1 MNFAFINDRNTLYFY
16 PMSEQSTESQPIQAM
31 DGARYIVTQQDNAS
45 LADHVLTQRID
56 NDLHLNLSNAPSSAV
71 VVKDF
76 FLTQGSLH
84 SLHQNG
90 EYRLQLSSS
99 AGTLQGAVTLMNAEP
114 VVLQDQPEAAF
125 LHSIQRQATLQ
136 TLHEAVEAQS
146 PSAVDGPEPQNA
158 EAMITTFG
166 AEARSSAQPGINS
179 ILDRT
184 GEAIG
189 DVTNFVTDE
198 RFPLF
203 QGGGTPGSTL
213 LFLQNGEPIDIIEVG
228 PDGQW
233 SYVPGTTTLDGAYI
247 FSVMDMATG
256 NVLGSPVSL
265 LVDGTSPTRS
275 FIDKIMV
282 GDTVLESGESIG
294 NVAPVLSGVTE
305 RQGVVTIFEGN
316 RALLSIQAKMDGS
329 WSVEIPLAL
338 LNRDGQFDF
347 RIEVTDFVGNVSQVS
362 PPYSINLD
370 RVPPPP
376 PIIDD
381 VQDMVGAVQ
390 GSIASGSVT
399 DDPQPTLSGTAE
411 KNAFIYIYDGNT
423 VIGETK
429 ADINGNWSI
438 TLTAPLSDASHSLTV
453 RAKDAVGN
461 LSDPSAPWILIVD
474 TTLPETPVLG
484 GDGPGI
490 SEVIDDFGPVTGSIL
505 NGGETDDRTP
515 TLKGT
520 GKPGDTMI
528 IRNGTT
534 IIGSVTIEN
543 ADGSWSFTPES
554 ELPDGEYAF
563 NVIIKTPSGNESA
576 PSAEWVVKVDSTTRP
591 DAPSIDGSGPGL
603 NEVIDNFGPVTG
615 PVLNGGETDDLTPT
629 LNGSGNPGDTVIIRD
644 KGEVIGEVV
653 IDEDGKWTF
662 TPDLEEGEHKL
673 DIIIQDEIGRQ
684 SDPSPEFVIKI
695 DTTPP
700 TDPVLGDEGYGLH
713 EIIDDAGEITGPI
726 AENGIT
732 DDNTPTFKGTG
743 VVGDTVIIRNG
754 NEEIGRVVITEADG
768 SWSFTPETE
777 LADGNYAFNVVMQNP
792 AGNQSNPSPSWNVEI
807 DTVAPSDPVLGD
819 EGYGLHEII
828 DDAGE
833 ITGPIAENGITDD
846 TTPTFKGTGVVGD
859 TVIIRNGNE
868 EIGRVV
874 ITEADG
880 SWSFTP
886 ETELADG
893 NYAFNVVMQDPAGN
907 QSNPSPSWN
916 VEIDTVAPS
925 DPVLG
930 DEGHGL
936 HEIIDDAGEVTGPIA
951 ENGVTDDTT
960 PTFKGTGV
968 VGDTVIIRNGNEE
981 IGRVVITEADGSW
994 SFTPE
999 TELADGN
1006 YAFNVIM
1013 QNPLGNQSQ
1022 PSPNWNV
1029 EIDTVA
1035 PSDPVLGDEGHGL
1048 HEIIDDAGEV
1058 TGPIAENGVTDD
1070 NTPTFKGTGVVG
1082 DTVIIRNGSE
1092 EIGRVVITEADGSWS
1107 FTPETALADGNYAF
1121 NVVMQDPAGNPSNPS
1136 PSWNV
1141 EIDTVAPSDP
1151 VLGDEGY
1158 GLHEIIDDAGEV
1170 TGPIAENGITDDS
1183 TPTFKGTGVVGDTVI
1198 IRNGNEEIG
1207 RVVITEADGSWSFTP
1222 ETELADG
1229 NYAFNVVMQ
1238 NPLGIQSKPSPNW
1251 NVEIDTVAPS
1261 DPVLGDEGHGL
1272 HEIIDDAGEVTG
1284 PIAEN
1289 GVTDDNTPTFKG
1301 TGVVGDTVII
1311 RNGSEEIGRVVIT
1324 EADGSWSFTPETELA
1339 DGNYA
1344 FNVVM
1349 QNPAG
1354 NQSNPSP
1361 SWNVEIDTVAP
1372 SDPVLGDEGYG
1383 LHEIIDDAGEIT
1395 GPIAENGITDDT
1407 TPTFKGTGVVGDT
1420 VIIRNG
1426 NEEIGRVV
1434 ITEADGSW
1442 SFTPETELADGNYAF
1457 NVVMQDPAG
1466 NQSNPSPS
1474 WNVEID
1480 TVAPSDPVL
1489 GDEGHGLHEI
1499 IDDAGEVTGPI
1510 AENGVTDD
1518 TTPTFKGTGVVGDTV
1533 IIRNGNEEIGR
1544 VVITEADGSWSFT
1557 PETELADGNYAFNV
1571 IMQNPLGNQ
1580 SQPSPNW
1587 NVEIDTVAP
1596 SDPVLGDEGHGLH
1609 EIIDDAG
1616 EVTGPIAENG
1626 VTDDNTPTF
1635 KGTGVVGDT
1644 VIIRNGSE
1652 EIGRVVI
1659 TEADGSWSF
1668 TPETELADGNYAFN
1682 VVMQNPAGNQSNPSP
1697 SWNVEID
1704 TVAPSDP
1711 VLGDEGYGL
1720 HEIIDDA
1727 GEITGP
1733 IAENGITDDTTP
1745 TFKGTGVVGDTVI
1758 IRNGNEEIGRV
1769 VITEA
1774 DGSWS
1779 FTPETELADGNYA
1792 FNVVMQDPA
1801 GNQSNPSPS
1810 WNVEIDT
1817 VAPSDPVLGDE
1828 GHGLHEIIDDA
1839 GEVTG
1844 PIAENGV
1851 TDDTTPTF
1859 KGTGVVGDT
1868 VIIRNGNEEIGR
1880 VVITEADGSWSFT
1893 PETELAD
1900 GNYAFNVIMQN
1911 PLGNQSQPSPNW
1923 NVEIDTVAP
1932 SDPVLGD
1939 EGHGLHEIIDD
1950 AGEVTGPIAENGVTD
1965 DNTPTF
1971 KGTGVV
1977 GDTVIIRNGSEE
1989 IGRVVITEADGSWS
2003 FTPET
2008 ALADGNYAF
2017 NVVMQ
2022 DPAGNPSNPSPSW
2035 NVEIDTVAPSDP
2047 VLGDEGHG
2055 LHEIIDDAGEVTGPI
2070 AENGVTD
2077 DTTPTFK
2084 GTGVVGD
2091 TVIIRNGNEEIGR
2104 MVITEADGS
2113 WSFTPETELADGNYA
2128 FNVIMQ
2134 NPLGNQ
2140 SKPSPSWNVEID
2152 TVAPS
2157 DPVLG
2162 DEGHG
2167 LHEIID
2173 DAGSITGP
2181 IAEDGITDD
2190 NTPTFKGT
2198 GVVGDTVI
2206 IRNGSEEI
2214 GRVVITEADGSWSF
2228 TPETELADGNYAF
2241 NVVMQDPAGNQSK
2254 PSPSWNVEIN
2264 SQGQPETPTIE
2275 SVFDDI
2281 GTVTG
2286 NLTSGDVTDDNLP
2299 RISGKTEP
2307 GNRVMIYDHGQ
2318 PIGEAEVDQDGKWSF
2333 IPETELNDGEHS
2345 FTAVAINGAG
2355 TRSDA
2360 STAFDMIIYTGN
2372 GPSQVA
2378 KLLHMGKDSGMDGA
2392 DFVTNNGS
2400 AGRLMYGELS
2410 GALEA
2415 GQRLQ
2420 VSTDGGRTWSDALV
2434 NGTQWAMQD
2443 KAAHSGSWSIQ
2454 TRVLDV
2460 DGNSGYVMKQ
2470 SVTFD
2475 NSATRPAASASF
2487 AGTELVIDLPT
2498 SSLNV
2503 GDRVVVFGER
2513 GAQYF
2518 EHILTQEDLL
2528 AGSVR
2533 MEVGALSSASVAL
2546 VDAAGNMSNW
2556 TNVNIPVPPNATYI
2570 VTGEESEIYGTNGRA
2585 DVYQVSDLSLLDKV
2599 KLIEGNGGIDTL
2611 RLTGSD
2617 QVLDLSQLKTR
2628 LSSIENFDITG
2639 TGDNTLKL
2647 SLGDVL
2653 EQGAT
2658 GMYISSNSIQVAV
2671 RGDAG
2676 DVVQLSDLLPNG
2688 MDGGSWVHNSR
2699 IIASGITYE
2708 VYHNSTMNADLL
2720 VEAGVTVQMV

>member
-1 MNFAFINDRNTLYFY
+1 MHISALSTDAPTQMLVARPNELYVLVEQQQSLDDLLLAERAGDDLLLSFKAQESASPAVALEQFFSQHNSLHLLRADGELTRVMTTQGTQQQGEVSFALDSLGSVAQMTEHPALGLLHGAMH
-16 PMSEQSTESQPIQAM
+16 PSDESQNLAATAFASAM
-31 DGARYIVTQQDNAS
+31 KSAS
-45 LADHVLTQRID
+45 LA
-56 NDLHLNLSNAPSSAV
+56 
-71 VVKDF
+71 
-76 FLTQGSLH
+76 
-84 SLHQNG
+84 
-90 EYRLQLSSS
+90 
-99 AGTLQGAVTLMNAEP
+99 
-114 VVLQDQPEAAF
+114 
-125 LHSIQRQATLQ
+125 
-136 TLHEAVEAQS
+136 AQS
-146 PSAVDGPEPQNA
+146 VAEEATMVIEPA
-158 EAMITTFG
+158 
-166 AEARSSAQPGINS
+166 AQALFLENQEMPLILKA
-179 ILDRT
+179 LDRAGEIT
-184 GEAIG
+184 GELRSG
-189 DVTNFVTDE
+189 GFTDDA
-198 RFPLF
+198 RPLLM
-203 QGGGTPGSTL
+203 GTGTPNTSL
-213 LFLQNGEPIDIIEVG
+213 ILFDNGEPIDEILVDASGNWTFELEGLIQGGHVLWVQAGSGTETLTSPNFTLVLDSSAPAQATIDSINEGSSSG
-228 PDGQW
+228 PQINSGSLTTSNKPTFSGQAEAFATVLI
-233 SYVPGTTTLDGAYI
+233 YNNGELIGTTVARANGTWEFSTRFFSMLDGEYNI
-247 FSVMDMATG
+247 SVAAMDA
-256 NVLGSPVSL
+256 
-265 LVDGTSPTRS
+265 
-275 FIDKIMV
+275 
-282 GDTVLESGESIG
+282 
-294 NVAPVLSGVTE
+294 
-305 RQGVVTIFEGN
+305 
-316 RALLSIQAKMDGS
+316 
-329 WSVEIPLAL
+329 
-338 LNRDGQFDF
+338 
-347 RIEVTDFVGNVSQVS
+347 VGNVGLVS
-362 PPYSINLD
+362 PPYQITIDTLPPSTPTIDLVEDNIGKLQGNLTSGD
-370 RVPPPP
+370 FT
-376 PIIDD
+376 DD
-381 VQDMVGAVQ
+381 SKPV
-390 GSIASGSVT
+390 ISGS
-399 DDPQPTLSGTAE
+399 AE
-411 KNAFIYIYDGNT
+411 AHSIVSIYDNGVLWGT
-423 VIGETK
+423 VQAG
-429 ADINGNWSI
+429 ANGVWVFNPD
-438 TLTAPLSDASHSLTV
+438 TPLSDAKHELTI
-453 RAKDAVGN
+453 RAKDAAGN
-461 LSDPSAPWILIVD
+461 LSAPSAPWVVIVD
-474 TTLPETPVLG
+474 TAPIQTPGLG
-484 GDGPGI
+484 GDGPGLH
-490 SEVIDDFGPVTGSIL
+490 EVVDNFGPVTGPIL
-505 NGGETDDRTP
+505 NGGETDSQSP
-515 TLKGT
+515 TLNGS
-520 GKPGDTMI
+520 GKPGDTVI
-528 IRNGTT
+528 IRDNGEV
-534 IIGSVTIEN
+534 IGEVVVDE
-543 ADGSWSFTPES
+543 DGKWTFTPELEEGEHKLDIIIQDEIGRQS
-554 ELPDGEYAF
+554 EPSPEF
-563 NVIIKTPSGNESA
+563 VI
-576 PSAEWVVKVDSTTRP
+576 KVDSTTRP

-615 PVLNGGETDDLTPT
+615 PILNGGETDSQSPT
-629 LNGSGNPGDTVIIRD
+629 LNGSGKPGDTVIIRD
-644 KGEVIGEVV
+644 NGEVIGEVV
-653 IDEDGKWTF
+653 VDEDGKWTF
-662 TPDLEEGEHKL
+662 TPELEEGEHKL

-684 SDPSPEFVIKI
+684 SDPSPEFVIKVDSTTRPDAPSI
-695 DTTPP
+695 DGSGPGLNEVI
-700 TDPVLGDEGYGLH
+700 DNFGPV
-713 EIIDDAGEITGPI
+713 TGPI
-726 AENGIT
+726 LNGGET
-732 DDNTPTFKGTG
+732 DSQSPTLNGSGKP
-743 VVGDTVIIRNG
+743 GDTVIIRDNG
-754 NEEIGRVVITEADG
+754 EVIGEVVVDEDGKWTFTPELEEGEHKLDIIIQDEIGRQSEPSPEFVIKVDSTTRPDAPSIDG
-768 SWSFTPETE
+768 SGPGLNE
-777 LADGNYAFNVVMQNP
+777 V
-792 AGNQSNPSPSWNVEI
+792 I
-807 DTVAPSDPVLGD
+807 DNFGPV
-819 EGYGLHEII
+819 
-828 DDAGE
+828 
-833 ITGPIAENGITDD
+833 TGPILNGGETDSQS
-846 TTPTFKGTGVVGD
+846 PTLNGSGKPGD
-859 TVIIRNGNE
+859 TVIIRDNGNVIGE
-868 EIGRVV
+868 VVVDEDGKWTFTPELEEGEHKLDIIIQDEIGRQSDPSPEFV
-874 ITEADG
+874 IKVDSTTRPDAPSIDG
-880 SWSFTP
+880 SGPGLNEVIDNFGPVTGPILNGGETDSQSPTLNGSGKPGDTVIIRDNGEVIGEVVVDEDGKWTFTP
-886 ETELADG
+886 ELEEGEHKLDIII
-893 NYAFNVVMQDPAGN
+893 QDEIGR
-907 QSNPSPSWN
+907 QSEPSPEFVIKVDSTTRPDAPSIDGSGPGLN
-916 VEIDTVAPS
+916 EVIDNFGPVTGPILNGGETDSQSPTLNGSGKPGDTVIIRDNGNVIGEVVVDEDGKWTFTPELEEGEHKLDIIIQDEIGRQSEPSPEFVIKVDSTTRPDAPS
-925 DPVLG
+925 IDGSGPGLNEVIDNFGPVTGPILNGGETDSQSPILNGSGKPGDTVIIRDNGNVIGEVVVDEDGKWTFTPELEEGEHKLDIIIQDEIGRQSEPSPEFVIKVDITPPNDPVLG
-930 DEGHGL
+930 GEGHGL

-951 ENGVTDDTT
+951 ENGVTDDNT
-960 PTFKGTGV
+960 PTFKGTGE

-1013 QNPLGNQSQ
+1013 QDPASNQSKPSPSWNVKIDTVAPNDPVLGDEGHGLHEIIDDAGEVTGPLAENGITDDNTPTFKGTGVVGDTVIIRNGSEEIGRVVITEADGSWSFTPETELADGNYAFNVIMQNPLGNQSK
-1022 PSPNWNV
+1022 PSPSWNV

-1092 EIGRVVITEADGSWS
+1092 EIGRA
-1107 FTPETALADGNYAF
+1107 
-1121 NVVMQDPAGNPSNPS
+1121 
-1136 PSWNV
+1136 
-1141 EIDTVAPSDP
+1141 
-1151 VLGDEGY
+1151 
-1158 GLHEIIDDAGEV
+1158 
-1170 TGPIAENGITDDS
+1170 
-1183 TPTFKGTGVVGDTVI
+1183 VVG
-1198 IRNGNEEIG
+1198 E
-1207 RVVITEADGSWSFTP
+1207 
-1222 ETELADG
+1222 
-1229 NYAFNVVMQ
+1229 
-1238 NPLGIQSKPSPNW
+1238 
-1251 NVEIDTVAPS
+1251 
-1261 DPVLGDEGHGL
+1261 
-1272 HEIIDDAGEVTG
+1272 
-1284 PIAEN
+1284 
-1289 GVTDDNTPTFKG
+1289 
-1301 TGVVGDTVII
+1301 
-1311 RNGSEEIGRVVIT
+1311 
-1324 EADGSWSFTPETELA
+1324 
-1339 DGNYA
+1339 
-1344 FNVVM
+1344 
-1349 QNPAG
+1349 
-1354 NQSNPSP
+1354 
-1361 SWNVEIDTVAP
+1361 
-1372 SDPVLGDEGYG
+1372 
-1383 LHEIIDDAGEIT
+1383 
-1395 GPIAENGITDDT
+1395 
-1407 TPTFKGTGVVGDT
+1407 
-1420 VIIRNG
+1420 
-1426 NEEIGRVV
+1426 
-1434 ITEADGSW
+1434 
-1442 SFTPETELADGNYAF
+1442 
-1457 NVVMQDPAG
+1457 
-1466 NQSNPSPS
+1466 
-1474 WNVEID
+1474 
-1480 TVAPSDPVL
+1480 
-1489 GDEGHGLHEI
+1489 
-1499 IDDAGEVTGPI
+1499 
-1510 AENGVTDD
+1510 
-1518 TTPTFKGTGVVGDTV
+1518 
-1533 IIRNGNEEIGR
+1533 
-1544 VVITEADGSWSFT
+1544 
-1557 PETELADGNYAFNV
+1557 
-1571 IMQNPLGNQ
+1571 
-1580 SQPSPNW
+1580 
-1587 NVEIDTVAP
+1587 
-1596 SDPVLGDEGHGLH
+1596 
-1609 EIIDDAG
+1609 
-1616 EVTGPIAENG
+1616 
-1626 VTDDNTPTF
+1626 
-1635 KGTGVVGDT
+1635 
-1644 VIIRNGSE
+1644 
-1652 EIGRVVI
+1652 
-1659 TEADGSWSF
+1659 
-1668 TPETELADGNYAFN
+1668 
-1682 VVMQNPAGNQSNPSP
+1682 
-1697 SWNVEID
+1697 
-1704 TVAPSDP
+1704 
-1711 VLGDEGYGL
+1711 
-1720 HEIIDDA
+1720 
-1727 GEITGP
+1727 
-1733 IAENGITDDTTP
+1733 
-1745 TFKGTGVVGDTVI
+1745 
-1758 IRNGNEEIGRV
+1758 
-1769 VITEA
+1769 

-2070 AENGVTD
+2070 AENGITD
-2077 DTTPTFK
+2077 DSTPTFK

-2104 MVITEADGS
+2104 VVITEADGS

-2128 FNVIMQ
+2128 FNVVMQ

-2254 PSPSWNVEIN
+2254 PSPSWNVEIDTVPPSDPVLGDEGHGLHEIIDDAGSITGPIAEDGITDDTTPTFKGTGVVGDTVIIRNGSEEIGRVVITEADGSWSFTPETELADGNYAFNVVMQDPAGNPSNPSPSWNVEIN

-2307 GNRVMIYDHGQ
+2307 GNRVMIYNHGQ

-2333 IPETELNDGEHS
+2333 TPETELSDGEYQ

-2360 STAFDMIIYTGN
+2360 SAAFDMIIYTGN

-2400 AGRLMYGELS
+2400 AGRLMHGELS

-2434 NGTQWAMQD
+2434 NGTQWAIQD
-2443 KAAHSGSWSIQ
+2443 KTAHTSSWSIQ

-2475 NSATRPAASASF
+2475 NIATLPVVKASF

-2498 SSLNV
+2498 SSLSV
-2503 GDRVVVFGER
+2503 GDRVLVFGDR

-2533 MEVGALSSASVAL
+2533 MEVGTLNSASVAL
-2546 VDAAGNMSNW
+2546 ADAAGNMTPF
-2556 TNVNIPVPPNATYI
+2556 TNVSTPVPPSVIYT
-2570 VTGEESEIYGTNGRA
+2570 VTGEESEIYGTNSRA
-2585 DVYQVSDLSLLDKV
+2585 DTYAVSDVSLLDKV

-2688 MDGGSWVHNSR
+2688 MDGGSWVHNSQVV
-2699 IIASGITYE
+2699 ASGITYE

-2720 VEAGVTVQMV
+2720 VQAGVTVEMV